1 MKTYLLDNINS
12 PDDIRKLN
20 FAELDQLAQEIRAYL
35 IETVSI
41 TGGHLSSNLG
51 VVELTLALHKC
62 FHSPE
67 DKIIFDVG
75 HQSYTH
81 KIITGR
87 KKKFN
92 KLRQKGGLS
101 GFPAPAESAHDV
113 FITGHASTSLSVA
126 IGMARAK
133 KIKNEPG
140 WVITVLG
147 DGAYTGGLVQ
157 EAINNVGNLDNL
169 IVILNDNNMSISKNV
184 GAFAH
189 YFTNLR
195 TSPKYNKAKIDVKH
209 ALEHTP
215 VIGKELTESIRS
227 VKSVLKRSIY
237 HTTLF
242 EEMGFFYAGPA
253 DGHDIP
259 ELCYL
264 FENIKQADKP
274 VFIHL
279 ETKKGKGFLPAENN
293 PGAFHGVTSF
303 DARKVAD
310 PDVSPKDSY
319 STVFGQMLAQL
330 ADEDD
335 RICAITAAMK
345 YGTGLQYMK
354 KAHLDRFFDVGLAEE
369 HAVTF
374 AAGLAASG
382 LVPVV
387 AIYSTFL
394 QRAYDQIIHDVVL
407 SNLNVLFAIDR
418 AGIVPGDGET
428 HQGIYDAAFLSQQQD
443 MPIVSPSNYAEL
455 AYWLK
460 ILVCDYDIP
469 RAIRYPRGSET
480 RRLGKKPCSGALF
493 DKVIDGNGT
502 RHAIVTYGRETEQA
516 MKAAEILQ
524 NSGHSI
530 DVIQMVLIN
539 PIPKDLIEILVNYEN
554 ILFAEEGIS
563 QGGIG
568 EHLAVKLYMNGYKG
582 DYDIVS
588 IPEKGI
594 DHAQLRQI
602 RKQYGLDASSLAARV
617 LSGISE

>member
-1 MKTYLLDNINS
+1 MKTQLLETINS
-12 PDDIRKLN
+12 PDDIKKLT
-20 FAELDQLAQEIRAYL
+20 FSELEQLAQEIRYYL
-35 IETVSI
+35 IETVSE

-62 FHSPE
+62 FQSPQ

-87 KKKFN
+87 REKFSR
-92 KLRQKGGLS
+92 LRKKGGLS
-101 GFPAPAESAHDV
+101 GFPAPSESEHDP

-133 KIKNEPG
+133 KIKKEPG
-140 WVITVLG
+140 WVIAVLG
-147 DGAYTGGLVQ
+147 DGAFTGGLVQ
-157 EAINNVGNLDNL
+157 EAINNIGSLDNL

-209 ALEHTP
+209 ALEHAP

-242 EEMGFFYAGPA
+242 EEMGFFYVGPA
-253 DGHDIP
+253 DGHSIP
-259 ELCYL
+259 DLCYL
-264 FENIKQADKP
+264 FENIKLADKP
-274 VFIHL
+274 AFIHL
-279 ETKKGKGFLPAENN
+279 ETKKGKGFLPAEKN
-293 PGAFHGVTSF
+293 PGAFHGVASF
-303 DARKVAD
+303 DARRVTD

-319 STVFGQMLAQL
+319 STTFGQALVRL
-330 ADEDD
+330 ADKDD

-354 KAHLDRFFDVGLAEE
+354 KDHFDRFFDVGMAEE

-382 LVPVV
+382 MLPVV

-394 QRAYDQIIHDVVL
+394 QRSYDQIIHDVVL
-407 SNLNVLFAIDR
+407 PDLNVLFAIDR
-418 AGIVPGDGET
+418 AGIVPDDGET
-428 HQGIYDAAFLSQQQD
+428 HQGIYDVAFLSQQSK
-443 MPIVSPSNYAEL
+443 MPIVSPANYAEL
-455 AYWLK
+455 TYWLAV
-460 ILVCDYDIP
+460 LASEYDIP

-480 RRLGKKPCSGALF
+480 KRLARKPCSGELYDRVVSNTGARKAL
-493 DKVIDGNGT
+493 
-502 RHAIVTYGRETEQA
+502 VTYGRETEQA
-516 MKAAEILQ
+516 IKASEILVEK
-524 NSGHSI
+524 GDMA
-530 DVIQMVLIN
+530 DVYQMVMIN
-539 PIPKDLIEILVNYEN
+539 PIPADLVTELKQYDE
-554 ILFAEEGIS
+554 ILFAEEGIA
-563 QGGIG
+563 QGGVG
-568 EHLAVKLYMNGYKG
+568 EHLAVKLYLDGYKG
-582 DYDIVS
+582 AYTQVAV
-588 IPEKGI
+588 PERGI
-594 DHAQLRQI
+594 DHALLRQI
-602 RKQYGLDASSLAARV
+602 RRTYGLDSVSLAERLLA
-617 LSGISE
+617 GISK